1 MSGDLQFNKIAGAG
15 LATVFTILMVNWGAE
30 TLYHQD
36 APEKMGYFIEVA
48 EETGGAAEAELP
60 PDWGT
65 VLATADLAAGERA
78 FARCA
83 TCHTITQG
91 GANGTGPN
99 LWGVVGN
106 RVTHAAGFSY
116 SAAMQAHAA
125 DAPTWGYDELDQ
137 FINAPSRYVPG
148 TNMTFGG
155 LRDTEER
162 INLIAYLRSQGS
174 TGYPIPAPD
183 PTRQPGAAAPA
194 EAPPP
199 GEGGE
204 AGAEPAEGAPA
215 DQADP
220 DAAAETQATQPGG
233 PAN

>member
-15 LATVFTILMVNWGAE
+15 LATVFTILVVNTVADE
-30 TLYHQD
+30 VYHQE
-36 APEKMGYFIEVA
+36 APEKMGYHIEVV
-48 EETGGAAEAELP
+48 EETDGAAAPELP

-65 VLATADLAAGERA
+65 VLPVADLAAGERA

-83 TCHTITQG
+83 TCHTVNQG

-99 LWGVVGN
+99 LFGIVGG

-116 SAAMQAHAA
+116 SSAMQAHAA
-125 DAPTWGYDELDQ
+125 ESPTWGYDELNE
-137 FINAPSRYVPG
+137 FINAPGRYING
-148 TNMTFGG
+148 TAMTFGG

-174 TGYPIPAPD
+174 EGYAIPAPD
-183 PTRQPGAAAPA
+183 PSRQPGGGEVAAPA
-194 EAPPP
+194 E
-199 GEGGE
+199 GE

-215 DQADP
+215 DQAAP
-220 DAAAETQATQPGG
+220 DAASDVQATQPGG